1 MFNSNVFRRKRQ
13 ASGPRN
19 WTKDRYFKLYK
30 NQWKEGR
37 PFLMSSYV
45 FNDDNGR
52 RTFMYKGDNSIISAV
67 SKEYT
72 AVYVYV
78 EEKLYRKAEKCGT
91 LLHLSNV
98 SYDIYRMVK
107 TVKQYIH
114 PTSHFFLLRWDP
126 INAGVHR
133 LNALNHW
140 IEDDLSLFPVS
151 DVPAAERV

>member
-13 ASGPRN
+13 AGGPRN

-30 NQWKEGR
+30 SQWKEGK
-37 PFLMSSYV
+37 PFAIGSYV
-45 FNDDNGR
+45 FNDNDKK
-52 RTFMYKGDNSIISAV
+52 RTFMYKGDDSIISAV

-72 AVYVYV
+72 AIYVYV
-78 EEKLYRKAEKCGT
+78 EESLYKKIEKCGT

-98 SYDIYRMVK
+98 NYDVYRMVK
-107 TVKQYIH
+107 TVQRYIH

-126 INAGVHR
+126 VNAGVHR

-151 DVPAAERV
+151 NISAAERA